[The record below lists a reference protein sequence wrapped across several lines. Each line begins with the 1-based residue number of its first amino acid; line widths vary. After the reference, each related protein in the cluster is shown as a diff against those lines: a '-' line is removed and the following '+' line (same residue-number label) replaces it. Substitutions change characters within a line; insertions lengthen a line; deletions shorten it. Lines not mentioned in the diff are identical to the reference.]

1 MKRVAEA
8 EPGVLVELV
17 PHVVGVRVA
26 VAVTVTLDVRDVHVA
41 VDR

>member
-8 EPGVLVELV
+8 EPRIPVELV
-17 PHVVGVRVA
+17 PDIVRVGVPIAITVA
-26 VAVTVTLDVRDVHVA
+26 VDVRDVHVA